1 MIKQVTVMN
10 KPLLLQQEHQQ
21 QQSLKDGPAFNQT
34 TNIKDSSGNLVKVP
48 GGFKVSSDSANNV
61 ADGVVI
67 EDSNQNQYV
76 WIPVKSAS
84 DLDNNNSYPVG
95 SAFASGATRYS
106 AENWNQ
112 TGWSDL
118 DANFVV
124 KAGGFYVG
132 RFETGWT
139 NKMVIK
145 KGVDTYRSM
154 SLNTAI
160 SQAGKVYQSSTARTN
175 LILGVCWDAV
185 MKFVHNKR
193 AGDNSTYNVTT
204 NINRCSLYEYEAYSV
219 PQRQIESQIFMIQL
233 VI

>member
-1 MIKQVTVMN
+1 MIKQATVMN
-10 KPLLLQQEHQQ
+10 KPLLLQQEYQRL
-21 QQSLKDGPAFNQT
+21 QSLKDGPAFNQT
-34 TNIKDSSGNLVKVP
+34 TNIKDSSGNSVKVP

-67 EDSNQNQYV
+67 EDSNGNQYV

-84 DLDNNNSYPVG
+84 DLDYNNSYPKG
-95 SAFASGATRYS
+95 SYSTTNGTRYS
-106 AENWNQ
+106 AEDWNQ

-118 DANFVV
+118 DANFVA

-154 SLNTAI
+154 SFNTAL

-175 LILGVCWDAV
+175 LIPGGCWDAV

-193 AGDNSTYNVTT
+193 AGNNVTYNVTT
-204 NINRCSLYEYEAYSV
+204 NITRSSLYGRNSV
-219 PQRQIESQIFMIQL
+219 PQR
-233 VI
+233 